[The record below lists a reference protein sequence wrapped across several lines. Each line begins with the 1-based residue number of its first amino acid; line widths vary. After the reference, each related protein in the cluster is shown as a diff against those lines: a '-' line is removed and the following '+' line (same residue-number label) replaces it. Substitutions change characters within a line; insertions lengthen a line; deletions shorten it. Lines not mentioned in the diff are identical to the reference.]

1 MELEGIDLDKVK
13 IYRCKNCGLHYASE
27 KMAKKCYDWCKKKG
41 TCNIEITKSSIEVMR
56 ENDKEDRK

>member
-1 MELEGIDLDKVK
+1 MDKVK